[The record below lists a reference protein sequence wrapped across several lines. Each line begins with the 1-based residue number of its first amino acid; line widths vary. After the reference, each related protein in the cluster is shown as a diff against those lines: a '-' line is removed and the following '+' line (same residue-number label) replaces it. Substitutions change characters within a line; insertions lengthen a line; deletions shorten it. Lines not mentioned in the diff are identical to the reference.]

1 MKTHWLRYSL
11 LTLSL
16 ILLVVLTISCII
28 IPEESPQPTVSPTIF
43 PPVINSFTA
52 SPEMINSGQ
61 SVTLSWNVSGANKV
75 TIQPILNS
83 ADLIGTTQLSPAAST
98 AYTLIATNEAGSV
111 TSFVSITVKPTDS
124 STDQKFVGVD
134 PVTGRN
140 QDIGFEWEQL
150 CLSTAYQVQIAKDPG
165 FTLIVFDSGVYA
177 PNSSTSPAMLY
188 AAGGILE
195 AGHTYYWRARVR
207 QAATGQL
214 IHGPWSQP
222 QSFTISAGYPVTTP
236 YQGIQLLSPVNS
248 CCSYPV
254 KSVPFTWAPYKEATK
269 YRFILARDAG
279 LTDPII
285 IAEVTTTSYLYEGT
299 LDYNTSYFWQVMA
312 LQPAPS
318 DPSAVFSFT
327 TEVKLLPE
335 TKTVE
340 ASPVTPTWVW
350 VVIGIGAVLIIA
362 VIVLIFMA
370 KRGYKT

>member
-1 MKTHWLRYSL
+1 MKKNWSRYSL
-11 LTLSL
+11 LALSF
-16 ILLVVLTISCII
+16 ILLVILTISCVT
-28 IPEESPQPTVSPTIF
+28 IPEESPNPTALPNIP

-52 SPEMINSGQ
+52 SPETINPGE

-83 ADLIGTTQLSPAAST
+83 ADSIGTTQLSPAAST
-98 AYTLIATNEAGSV
+98 AYTLVATNEAGSV
-111 TSFVSITVKPTDS
+111 TSFVSVTVKPADNS
-124 STDQKFVGVD
+124 NDQKSVGVD

-150 CLSTAYQVQIAKDPG
+150 CISTAYQVQIAKDPG

-177 PNSSTSPAMLY
+177 PDSSTSPAMLY

-254 KSVPFTWAPYKEATK
+254 KSVPFSWAPYKETTK
-269 YRFILARDAG
+269 YRFTLARDAG
-279 LTDPII
+279 LTDII
-285 IAEVTTTSYLYEGT
+285 IVAEVATTSYSYEGT

-318 DPSAVFSFT
+318 DPSTVFSFT
-327 TEVKLLPE
+327 TEAKLLPE
-335 TKTVE
+335 PKTVE
-340 ASPVTPTWVW
+340 ASPATPIWVW
-350 VVIGIGAVLIIA
+350 AVAGIGTALIIA

-370 KRGYKT
+370 RRSYKT